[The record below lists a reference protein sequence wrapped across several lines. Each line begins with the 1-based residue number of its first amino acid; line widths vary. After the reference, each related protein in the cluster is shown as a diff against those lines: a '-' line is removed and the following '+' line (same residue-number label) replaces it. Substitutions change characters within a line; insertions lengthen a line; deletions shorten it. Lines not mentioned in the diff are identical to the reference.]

1 MKKFLWIL
9 LPLAFLSSGCQS
21 TKFNAAKTII
31 AERPIHFDNAA
42 AEAIKKEIEKDRI
55 DSREWL
61 RTNPTS
67 YLAAIDRIDFGQKNM
82 LTVGKADDNDVRLSA
97 PDIEPHHLKITLEG
111 DRFRVEA
118 AGPKAEFKIKNEAK
132 HQAIVDPSY
141 IQLSRYQLRL
151 SHQRFP
157 AIIVFDP
164 QSPHFKNYKG
174 VDYFP
179 VDPSYRYELPLTPDS
194 KQEKVTILSTRG
206 NRRAAER
213 IGWFNFYVGEQACR
227 LEATRLLEPGS
238 GGDSVSVFFRDATS
252 GKETYPLG
260 RYVDVLKLKN
270 GKYLLDF
277 NLAYNA
283 ACAFSEYY
291 NCPVPPKDNT
301 LSVAIRAGEKDSHY
315 H

>member
-1 MKKFLWIL
+1 MNKILWIL
-9 LPLAFLSSGCQS
+9 FSLVFLSIGCRS
-21 TKFNAAKTII
+21 AKQNSARTTS
-31 AERPIHFDNAA
+31 AERPIHLDNAA
-42 AEAIKKEIEKDRI
+42 AEAIKKEIEKDRAEI
-55 DSREWL
+55 REWL
-61 RTNPTS
+61 RTSPTS
-67 YLAAIDRIDFGQKNM
+67 YLAAIDRIDFGQRNM
-82 LTVGKADDNDVRLSA
+82 LTVGKTDDNDVQLTA

-111 DRFRVEA
+111 DRFRIET
-118 AGPKAEFKIKNEAK
+118 AGPKASFKIKNEVK
-132 HQAIVDPSY
+132 RQAIVDPSY
-141 IQLSRYQLRL
+141 IQLGRYQLRL

-164 QSPHFKNYKG
+164 QSPHYKNYKG
-174 VDYFP
+174 LEYFP
-179 VDPSYRYELPLTPDS
+179 IDLSYRYELPLTPDS
-194 KQEKVTILSTRG
+194 KQEKITILSTRG

-213 IGWFNFYVGEQACR
+213 IGWFDFFVGEQAFR

-238 GGDSVSVFFRDATS
+238 GGDSISVFFRDATS

-260 RYVDVLKLKN
+260 RYVDVQKLKN

-301 LSVAIRAGEKDSHY
+301 LNMAIRAGEKDSHY